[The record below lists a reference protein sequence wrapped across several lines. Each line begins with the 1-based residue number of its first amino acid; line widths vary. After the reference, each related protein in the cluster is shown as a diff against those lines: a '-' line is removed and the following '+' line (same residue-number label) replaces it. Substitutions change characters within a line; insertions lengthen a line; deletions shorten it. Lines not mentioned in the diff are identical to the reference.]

1 MPAIKPDRLLG
12 DLYKLRT
19 FGTYKTGV
27 HRPTFSADDIA
38 SRAWFAEQC
47 TAAGLE
53 TTIDGIG
60 NILGKSTAAGRKAL
74 SGSHL
79 ESQNEA
85 GWLDGALGC
94 IYALEA
100 SRAISEAGGDTGVDV
115 VVFADEEGHFGSFLG
130 SKSFTGLLTEAD
142 IDKAKDKTHGT
153 PLREALQAAGY
164 AGRPRLVIEP
174 ERYDSFFEAHIE
186 QGASLEGEEKRIGVV
201 TAIVAIWQYGIT
213 VTGEQNHAGTTSM
226 TRRRDAGLALIKL
239 LNAIDKRFPEIC
251 GPRTVWTTGRITLD
265 PGSHSI
271 IPGRAEALFQL
282 RDADPA
288 VLDKLHA
295 ELNDLVAAANR
306 VSRCQFELT
315 RDLAVDAR
323 AHGRAADGGAR
334 YGGRAPRAGQAH
346 AHAERR
352 RPRRAMARAQA
363 PCRHDVRAVDQRHQ
377 PSLERE
383 HLGRRPGAR
392 RAGVHGWDCGG
403 VEGLTEPFDRPATF
417 FPCPEGSAWQTA
429 SKQHRN

>member
-12 DLYKLRT
+12 DLTKLRS

-27 HRPTFSADDIA
+27 HRPTFSPEDIA
-38 SRAWFAEQC
+38 SRDWFAEQC

-60 NILGKSTAAGRKAL
+60 NILGKSKAAGAKAL

-79 ESQNEA
+79 ESQNHA

-94 IYALEA
+94 VYALEA
-100 SRAISEAGGDTGVDV
+100 ARAIKEAGGDTGVDV
-115 VVFADEEGHFGSFLG
+115 VVFCDEEGHFGSFLG
-130 SKSFTGLLTEAD
+130 SKSFTGVLTEED
-142 IDKAKDKTHGT
+142 IDKAKNKNDGT
-153 PLREALQAAGY
+153 PLRDALKTAGY
-164 AGRPRLVIEP
+164 AGRPRLAIEP
-174 ERYDSFFEAHIE
+174 ERYKAFFEAHIE
-186 QGASLEGEEKRIGVV
+186 QGDSLEMGQLNIGVV

-226 TRRRDAGLALIKL
+226 LRRRDAGLALIKL

-282 RDADPA
+282 RDADPGSARQTACRTERPDRGGEPRQPLQVRA
-288 VLDKLHA
+288 VG
-295 ELNDLVAAANR
+295 
-306 VSRCQFELT
+306 
-315 RDLAVDAR
+315 DLAEHAR
-323 AHGRAADGGAR
+323 RDGRAADGGAR
-334 YGGRAPRAGQAH
+334 HRSRAPRAGQAH

-352 RPRRAMARAQA
+352 RARRAVARPQA
-363 PCRHDVRAVDQRHQ
+363 PRRHDVRAVDRRHQ

-383 HLGRRPGAR
+383 HLG
-392 RAGVHGWDCGG
+392 
-403 VEGLTEPFDRPATF
+403 
-417 FPCPEGSAWQTA
+417 
-429 SKQHRN
+429 

>member
-1 MPAIKPDRLLG
+1 MDSGLTPSACPGMTESIMPAIKPDRLLG
-12 DLYKLRT
+12 DLTKLRT

-27 HRPTFSADDIA
+27 HRPTFSAEDIA
-38 SRAWFAEQC
+38 SRVWFAEQC
-47 TAAGLE
+47 AAAGLE

-60 NILGKSTAAGRKAL
+60 NILGRSPARGRKAL

-79 ESQNEA
+79 ESQNHA

-94 IYALEA
+94 VYALEA
-100 SRAISEAGGDTGVDV
+100 SRAIHEAGGNTGVDV

-142 IDKAKDKTHGT
+142 IDKAKSKNDGT

-306 VSRCQFELT
+306 VSRCKFEL
-315 RDLAVDAR
+315 AVISQSTPAR
-323 AHGRAADGGAR
+323 MDERLMTALDTA
-334 YGGRAPRAGQAH
+334 
-346 AHAERR
+346 AERHAPGKHMR
-352 RPRRAMARAQA
+352 MPSGAGHDAQWLARKLPAAMMFVPSINGISHHWSENTSDEDLVLGAQVFTDGIA
-363 PCRHDVRAVDQRHQ
+363 EA
-377 PSLERE
+377 LK
-383 HLGRRPGAR
+383 
-392 RAGVHGWDCGG
+392 
-403 VEGLTEPFDRPATF
+403 T
-417 FPCPEGSAWQTA
+417 
-429 SKQHRN
+429 

>member
-1 MPAIKPDRLLG
+1 MPEIDPGRLLG
-12 DLYKLRT
+12 DLRT
-19 FGTYKTGV
+19 LAKFGAYKTGV
-27 HRPTFSADDIA
+27 HRPTYSADDIA
-38 SRAWFAEQC
+38 ARVWFAEQC
-47 TAAGLE
+47 SAAGLE

-60 NILGKSTAAGRKAL
+60 NILGKSPAPGKKAL

-79 ESQNEA
+79 ESQNHA

-100 SRAISEAGGDTGVDV
+100 SRAIKEAGGGTGVDV

-142 IDKAKDKTHGT
+142 IDKAKDKTNGT
-153 PLREALQAAGY
+153 PMREALQAAGY

-288 VLDKLHA
+288 VLDRLHA
-295 ELNDLVAAANR
+295 ELNDLIAAANR

-315 RDLAVDAR
+315 VMSQSTPAKMDERLM
-323 AHGRAADGGAR
+323 AALDVA
-334 YGGRAPRAGQAH
+334 
-346 AHAERR
+346 AERHAPGKHMR
-352 RPRRAMARAQA
+352 MPSGAGHDAQWLARKLPAAMMFVPSINGISHHWSENTSDEDLVLGAQVFTDGIA
-363 PCRHDVRAVDQRHQ
+363 
-377 PSLERE
+377 
-383 HLGRRPGAR
+383 GALK
-392 RAGVHGWDCGG
+392 G
-403 VEGLTEPFDRPATF
+403 
-417 FPCPEGSAWQTA
+417 
-429 SKQHRN
+429 